1 MGVKSETYRLCCV
14 PKVTSHFSFSSN
26 LHPRVLE
33 RGKKVRMGSGET
45 CIFHFTLL
53 MFLIFM
59 ELGFF

>member
-1 MGVKSETYRLCCV
+1 
-14 PKVTSHFSFSSN
+14 

-59 ELGFF
+59 ELGFFWQRRLPADVCYFNGYPS